1 MIIRNNKKGFTIVE
15 LAIVI
20 AVIAILAGVLI
31 PTFASLSKK
40 AKEAA
45 ALEEVNAAY
54 TVYIADNVLE
64 SDESSVD
71 KIHIKHENGVIVTIV
86 KGEIA
91 VGEPDS
97 DSVKYQFGKNS
108 DGDTTLV
115 PATPSSSN

>member
-71 KIHIKHENGVIVTIV
+71 KIHIEHENGVIVTIV
-86 KGEIA
+86 NGEIA

-97 DSVKYQFGKNS
+97 DSVEYQFGKNS